1 MYTVFLMLLLLLL
14 LLFGKRPPKNKLS
27 VNKQSKQIC
36 KQSNQSFTENN
47 MAIFTGLRLNDK

>member
-1 MYTVFLMLLLLLL
+1 MLLLLLL

-36 KQSNQSFTENN
+36 KQNNQSFTENN